1 MARHLAPKG
10 FVASEKHTTPR
21 YFILQPSFLQ
31 LLIDKIPNSQ
41 FMKILHENDP
51 SSDGKTGHCV
61 GAGQGGRGLL
71 AYRPT
76 FSDWAVLHR
85 CFAALARSEK
95 RNKLPECI
103 RFDLLMRAFFLF
115 FLSFQLINL
124 REVSEQRRCFGSSA
138 TNIQSNEACKLQ
150 TSHFR
155 SRLTGCRSQKRLLNH
170 SESQTF
176 MTLALSRVNLNF
188 I

>member
-1 MARHLAPKG
+1 MKMIHLLMAKQVIVSGR
-10 FVASEKHTTPR
+10 
-21 YFILQPSFLQ
+21 
-31 LLIDKIPNSQ
+31 
-41 FMKILHENDP
+41 
-51 SSDGKTGHCV
+51 
-61 GAGQGGRGLL
+61 GGRGLL

-176 MTLALSRVNLNF
+176 MTLALSRGKSQLYLTPLATSPSLRPAVFLMARLSSLKVKHLF
-188 I
+188 FFPSF